1 MLGQSWE
8 EIARLLRENQTL
20 VEVALF
26 VLAFAESIVVVSIFV
41 PSTLIFIAIGA
52 LEGAAG
58 GVLAPLVIAG
68 ALGALAGD
76 VVSFALGNHFR
87 NDIERMPI
95 LRHRPHVIERA
106 RQLVGQW
113 GIVAI
118 LASKI
123 TGPLRPVVPMLAG
136 ASSMPWIVFIVTSA
150 ASSALW
156 SVMVLVPAYYGL
168 NLIAQ

>member
-1 MLGQSWE
+1 LLGQSWE
-8 EIARLLRENQTL
+8 DIARLLRENQTL

-76 VVSFALGNHFR
+76 VVSFALGNYFR
-87 NDIERMPI
+87 NDIERMPV
-95 LRHRPHVIERA
+95 LRHRLHVVERA
-106 RQLVGQW
+106 RKLVGQW
-113 GIVAI
+113 GIAAI
-118 LASKI
+118 IVSKT
-123 TGPLRPVVPMLAG
+123 TGPFRPLVPMLAG
-136 ASSMPWIVFIVTSA
+136 ASSMPWIVFIVASA
-150 ASSALW
+150 ISSALW
-156 SVMVLVPAYYGL
+156 SVLVLVPAYYGL